1 MEPHLSGLLPR
12 QPRSVE
18 YVILKASSPK
28 WHAHSG
34 VGGFFNMHRGFS
46 SKLVKAA
53 EIDSWPGQQTIVNG
67 EVVGIYLFRCDER
80 KESTL
85 SG

>member
-1 MEPHLSGLLPR
+1 MS
-12 QPRSVE
+12 
-18 YVILKASSPK
+18 ASSVVAGQKP
-28 WHAHSG
+28 
-34 VGGFFNMHRGFS
+34 S
-46 SKLVKAA
+46 SAA
-53 EIDSWPGQQTIVNG
+53 VFIETGQSSRDRFLASGQQTVVNG